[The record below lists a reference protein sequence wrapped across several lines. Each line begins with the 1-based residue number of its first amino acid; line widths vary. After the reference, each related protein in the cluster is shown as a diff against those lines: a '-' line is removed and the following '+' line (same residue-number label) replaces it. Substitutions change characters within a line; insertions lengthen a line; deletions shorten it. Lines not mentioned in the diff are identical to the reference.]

1 MSVCVCMCVCVCVF
15 VCVRVLSCER
25 ECVCV
30 CVCVCVYVRTRTSL
44 CVCVCVWLRMFAY
57 IHIWYTSVMFVKRT
71 SAEEPYLQTANTISF
86 EVSIRNGSIIID
98 SVSPAKRA
106 IESVN
111 GTQVFVK
118 RAQKCTQRGS
128 KYFVL
133 KIDTAT
139 HWNKQKGPTI
149 PWPVTSKPRSLK
161 NSAVLLSFS
170 PK

>member
-1 MSVCVCMCVCVCVF
+1 
-15 VCVRVLSCER
+15 
-25 ECVCV
+25 
-30 CVCVCVYVRTRTSL
+30 
-44 CVCVCVWLRMFAY
+44 
-57 IHIWYTSVMFVKRT
+57 MFVKRT

-106 IESVN
+106 IKSVN

-139 HWNKQKGPTI
+139 HCNKQKGPNN
-149 PWPVTSKPRSLK
+149 SLTCYFK
-161 NSAVLLSFS
+161 ATLSEKFGGTVVILPKIGQRGQHKIVL
-170 PK
+170 